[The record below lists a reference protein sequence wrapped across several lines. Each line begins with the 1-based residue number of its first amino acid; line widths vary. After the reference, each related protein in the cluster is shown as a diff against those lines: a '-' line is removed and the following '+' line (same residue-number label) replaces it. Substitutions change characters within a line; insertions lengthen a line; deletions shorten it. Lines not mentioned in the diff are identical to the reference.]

1 MRGLSFNA
9 ARIEGEKLL
18 NKMSMLHKKNSL
30 ARELSG
36 GMQRKLC
43 LSMALIG
50 NAKVLILD
58 EPTSGMDPES
68 RRFIWDL
75 LLSCRGSRTILI
87 TTHFMEEAD
96 VLGDW
101 IAIMDHGNLICYGT
115 PLFLKQ
121 QIGL

>member
-1 MRGLSFNA
+1 M
-9 ARIEGEKLL
+9 
-18 NKMSMLHKKNSL
+18 
-30 ARELSG
+30 
-36 GMQRKLC
+36 
-43 LSMALIG
+43 
-50 NAKVLILD
+50 D

-75 LLSCRGSRTILI
+75 LLSCRGKRTILI

-115 PLFLKQ
+115 PFFLKQ
-121 QIGL
+121 QIGLFLKKNLINLI

>member
-1 MRGLSFNA
+1 M
-9 ARIEGEKLL
+9 
-18 NKMSMLHKKNSL
+18 
-30 ARELSG
+30 
-36 GMQRKLC
+36 
-43 LSMALIG
+43 
-50 NAKVLILD
+50 D

-115 PLFLKQ
+115 PMFLKQ
-121 QIGL
+121 QIGWFLLLFFFIFDLTMIFRNWV